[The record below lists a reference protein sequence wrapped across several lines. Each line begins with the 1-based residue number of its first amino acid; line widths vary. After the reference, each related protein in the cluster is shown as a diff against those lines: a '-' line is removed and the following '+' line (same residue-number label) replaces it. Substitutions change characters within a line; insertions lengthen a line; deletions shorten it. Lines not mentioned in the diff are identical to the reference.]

1 MSILWRVLVLCTAVA
16 MALPSGWCCAA
27 AKQVRHECVGTLPAH
42 SDCCC
47 RKTEADPSAPAPMET
62 PPPGKV
68 CCCQNN
74 PLALSDSEQTVEL
87 APVCGVTSNFD
98 LLSPLRYHEVIAA
111 GRSDFISPLKRLL
124 YCVWRC

>member
-1 MSILWRVLVLCTAVA
+1 

-27 AKQVRHECVGTLPAH
+27 AQQVRHECVGALPAK

-47 RKTEADPSAPAPMET
+47 GETEAASSAPAPTET

-74 PLALSDSEQTVEL
+74 PLALSESEQSLEI
-87 APVCGVTSNFD
+87 ASAFGVTTNID
-98 LLSPLRYHEVIAA
+98 LLSPLRRHEAIAA
-111 GRSDFISPLKRLL
+111 GRSDFISPPKRLL